1 MLFNSLHFA
10 FFFPIVIVL
19 YFTLA
24 QRFRKYLLLTA
35 SYYFYMCWKVEYI
48 FLILLS
54 TSIDY
59 FATRRMHKS
68 KNKKKYL
75 IISLISNLGI
85 LFGFKYFNFINESLH
100 AVFQSANIL
109 YTVPNLKVLIP
120 VGISFYTFQ
129 TLSYT
134 IDVYRGKIKPEK
146 DFISFAI
153 YVSFFPQL
161 VAGPIERA
169 GRLLPQL
176 KEKYNFDYN
185 RITSGLKL
193 MFLGFVKKILIAD
206 NLAEYVNILFSNP
219 ENYNG
224 FNIIIIS
231 FFFSWQ
237 IYCDFSGYSDI
248 AVGAARIMGF
258 NLMENFRQPFTARS
272 LSELWQR
279 WHISLTSWF
288 KDYIYFPLGGNR
300 VKFRRWCFNI
310 FLIFL
315 ISGLWHGAAWTFVI
329 FGILNAFFLIIGA
342 VTSPLRKRIFAG
354 IENTRFQ
361 FLHKLSE
368 QIFAFSLFSVSLFF
382 FRAESIDDAFILIK
396 KISLIKFQNLTLQFD
411 KLGLLINFA
420 LIFLLVIIQYIEKK
434 QNIVECISS
443 KPPLIRWSIYIFMS
457 LLLLTFGNFGLK
469 EFIYFQ
475 F

>member
-10 FFFPIVIVL
+10 FFFPIVIL
-19 YFTLA
+19 IYFLVN
-24 QRFRKYLLLTA
+24 QKFRKYLLLAT

-59 FATRRMHKS
+59 FAARKMSKS

-85 LFGFKYFNFINESLH
+85 LFGFKYFNFINESLQ
-100 AVFQSANIL
+100 AVFQSVNIL
-109 YTVPNLKVLIP
+109 YSVPNLKVLIP

-134 IDVYRGKIKPEK
+134 IDVYRGHIKFEK
-146 DFISFAI
+146 NFINFAI

-169 GRLLPQL
+169 GRLLPQFR
-176 KEKYNFDYN
+176 EKYNFDYQ

-193 MFLGFVKKILIAD
+193 MFLGFIKKTLIAD
-206 NLAEYVNILFSNP
+206 NLAEYVNLLFSNP

-224 FNIIIIS
+224 FNVLIIS

-272 LSELWQR
+272 LSDLWRR

-288 KDYIYFPLGGNR
+288 KDYIYFPLGGSR
-300 VKFRRWCFNI
+300 VNFKRWCFNI
-310 FLIFL
+310 FIVFL

-329 FGILNAFFLIIGA
+329 FGIINAFFLIIGA
-342 VTSPLRKRIFAG
+342 LTLTFRKKMFKKNINPKLE
-354 IENTRFQ
+354 I
-361 FLHKLSE
+361 LHKFSE
-368 QIFAFSLFSVSLFF
+368 QIFAFSLFSISLFF
-382 FRAESIDDAFILIK
+382 FRAESIDHAFVLMK
-396 KISLIKFQNLTLQFD
+396 KISEINLQNMYLQFD

-434 QNIVECISS
+434 KNIVEYISN
-443 KPPLIRWSIYIFMS
+443 KPLFLRWSIYIFMS
-457 LLLLTFGNFGLK
+457 ILLLTYGNFGLK